1 MSLSRRGFLRHTVV
15 VGPITLI
22 LFTEAD
28 QLWAQGGVECTL
40 PDHAPPVRFVPN
52 EPKVLKRFST
62 VEIAKDSAALAK
74 FSAAIGLVRALPD
87 DDVIGWKK
95 LIAQHCLNCASSNS
109 SNIHYDWQ
117 FLPWHRA
124 LLYFLERT
132 MRKLSQDD
140 SIRLVYW
147 PWEDAGSRVL
157 PPIYAPAGQPLYWSN
172 RGNLAAP
179 EWPLP
184 DSKVDVQGLLAVP
197 DFADFG
203 GTSVQRTPTPL
214 AYGGPHANV
223 HNNFLPSGDMRNL
236 QYSPRDPVFYAH
248 HGNIDRL
255 WASWAALPGHQNA
268 DFGDAKVYFYDENKV
283 WSYVLMNDLRDT
295 RKLGYEYSTLMQPD
309 AGQPTFKSYLM
320 GPLAKGKMALQA
332 NVMAEVEQP
341 GSDFLA
347 ISSIHNVEHMPSDV
361 VEFGIFARKPPVG
374 TDSKLFKGFLG
385 IASRVLSGGEGHAHN
400 GPISVVLR
408 VTGKLA
414 ELIQKDEKTVELTI
428 APLDEAGKTKGE
440 AEPLVA
446 DKIAVIT

>member
-15 VGPITLI
+15 VGPITLV
-22 LFTEAD
+22 LFTKAED
-28 QLWAQGGVECTL
+28 LWAQGGVECTL
-40 PDHAPPVRFVPN
+40 PDAPPPVRFVPN
-52 EPKVLKRFST
+52 ETRVLKRVST
-62 VEIAKDSAALAK
+62 VEIGQDSAALAK
-74 FSAAIGLVRALPD
+74 FRNAIGLVRALPD
-87 DDVIGWKK
+87 EDVLGWKK
-95 LIAQHCLNCASSNS
+95 LVAQHCIHCASTNT

-132 MRKLSQDD
+132 LRKLSQDD
-140 SIRLVYW
+140 AIRLVYW
-147 PWEDAGSRVL
+147 PWEDPGSRVL
-157 PPIYAPAGQPLYWSN
+157 PPIYAPQDQPLYWGN
-172 RGNLAAP
+172 RGNLSAP

-203 GTSVQRTPTPL
+203 GTPVQRQPTPL
-214 AYGGPHANV
+214 SYGGPHANV
-223 HNNFLPSGDMRNL
+223 HNNFLPAGDMRNL

-255 WASWAALPGHQNA
+255 WASWSALPGHVDA

-295 RKLGYEYSTLMQPD
+295 KKLGYEYSTLMQPD
-309 AGQPTFKSYLM
+309 SGQPTFKSYVM
-320 GPLAKGKMALQA
+320 GSLAKGRMALKA
-332 NVMAEVEQP
+332 EVMAEVEQP

-347 ISSIHNVEHMPSDV
+347 IESIHNVEHAPSDV
-361 VEFGIFARKPPVG
+361 TDFGIFARKPPVG

-385 IASRVLSGGEGHAHN
+385 IASRVLSEGHAHN

-408 VTGKLA
+408 VTGKLG
-414 ELIQKDEKTVELTI
+414 ELIKKEDRSVELTI
-428 APLDEAGKTKGE
+428 APLDAAGKTTAE
-440 AEPLVA
+440 AAPLEA
-446 DKIAVIT
+446 DKILVIT